1 MTRADTAMLAGWLR
15 QPHVEAW
22 FPWEHGD
29 ADPVEAVAAEY
40 GPGIDGVDST
50 EYFVVEEGGHA
61 VGFVQRY
68 LLSAEAEW
76 ASILA
81 DALAGP
87 GAAIQPDTAI
97 GIDPKTAIG
106 IDPKTAI
113 GIDYAIGEVTATGRG
128 VGTAAISLFVAD
140 TFATYSDIEWIVV
153 SMQQANRSSWRAL
166 ERVGFTRR
174 WAGLLVSPDP
184 SDAGPTFVYVR
195 HRDW

>member
-1 MTRADTAMLAGWLR
+1 VPLDLQLRPMTRADLPMLAGWLR

-29 ADPVEAVAAEY
+29 TDPVAAVAVEY
-40 GPGIDGVDST
+40 GPGIDGDDQT
-50 EYFVVEEGGHA
+50 EYFVVEEAGHA

-68 LLSAEAEW
+68 LFSAESEW
-76 ASILA
+76 TSILA
-81 DALAGP
+81 DALASPGP
-87 GAAIQPDTAI
+87 AIEP
-97 GIDPKTAIG
+97 G

-113 GIDYAIGEVTATGRG
+113 GIDYAIGDLTATGRG

-140 TFATYSDIEWIVV
+140 IFATYSDIDWIVV
-153 SMQQANRSSWRAL
+153 SMQQANRSSWRTL
-166 ERVGFTRR
+166 ERVGFKRR
-174 WAGLLVSPDP
+174 WAGLLDSPDP

>member
-1 MTRADTAMLAGWLR
+1 MSRADLPTLAGWLR

-29 ADPVEAVAAEY
+29 TDPVEAVAAEY
-40 GPGIDGVDST
+40 GPGIDGDDAT
-50 EYFVVEEGGHA
+50 EYFVVEEAGHT

-68 LLSAEAEW
+68 LFRAEPEW
-76 ASILA
+76 TSILA
-81 DALAGP
+81 DALASPGP
-87 GAAIQPDTAI
+87 V
-97 GIDPKTAIG
+97 IDPAA
-106 IDPKTAI
+106 AI

-128 VGTAAISLFVAD
+128 LGTAAISLFVAD
-140 TFATYSDIEWIVV
+140 TFATYSDIDWIVV
-153 SMQQANRSSWRAL
+153 SMQQANRSSWRVL

-174 WAGLLVSPDP
+174 WAGLLDSPDP

>member
-1 MTRADTAMLAGWLR
+1 MTRADLPILARWLR

-40 GPGIDGVDST
+40 GPGIDRVDAT

-68 LLSAEAEW
+68 PFSAEAEW
-76 ASILA
+76 TAILA

-87 GAAIQPDTAI
+87 GAAIDPDTAI
-97 GIDPKTAIG
+97 GF
-106 IDPKTAI
+106 
-113 GIDYAIGEVTATGRG
+113 DYAIGEVTAVGRG

-140 TFATYSDIEWIVV
+140 TFATFSGIDWIVV
-153 SMQQANRSSWRAL
+153 SMQQANRFSWRAL
-166 ERVGFTRR
+166 EHVGFQRR
-174 WAGLLVSPDP
+174 WAGLLDSPDP